1 MEKRVIVHKGV
12 YYDSVKLMLV
22 TNEMNALEGIL
33 ETAVVM
39 GTDLNKETLERT
51 GLMTPE
57 AEAAAPTDMIVA
69 FAADSQAAIDAALKK
84 LEESLSARSAAEQ
97 SGAYRPKSLDTA
109 VKMQPGSNLC
119 IISVPGKY
127 AKDTAMEALR
137 KNLHVMLF
145 SDNVSL
151 AEELELKQYAAKKEL
166 FVMGPDC
173 GTAMI
178 QTVPLC
184 FSNKVNQGDVGIV
197 AASGTGAQEVMVLV
211 SAHGAGLSQVIG
223 TGGRDLSVEINGLMV
238 LQSLAALNEDTAT
251 KVIVLISKPPAPSV
265 ADRVIALIKEKVT
278 KPVVI
283 NFLGQSFAQE
293 TDGNIH
299 FASTLEDAALKAI
312 ELSTGI
318 KSGPLM
324 KDEVIER
331 IAVREGALL
340 SSTQTHICGLY
351 SGGTL
356 AYECLLMLEDA
367 YDYVESNLSKKH
379 KVKDLQNL
387 AAHTTIDFGEDA
399 FTVGRAHPMI
409 DPTLRNAAFVDALTN
424 ENVAVLILDMVLG
437 YGAHMEPQKAF
448 VDSLRKYN
456 EERAAGRHVPVIIN
470 IVGSKNDPQNY
481 QKIVKDLEDAGAII
495 APSNQAAV
503 KLAIAIVE
511 RSKVEGGKQ

>member
-1 MEKRVIVHKGV
+1 MRKRVIVHKGV

-39 GTDLNKETLERT
+39 GTDLNKETLRRT
-51 GLMTPE
+51 GLISPE
-57 AEAAAPTDMIVA
+57 AEAATPTDMIVA
-69 FAADSQAAIDAALKK
+69 FAAESEAAIDAALKN
-84 LEESLSARSAAEQ
+84 LDASLNARSAAEE

-119 IISVPGKY
+119 NISVPGKY

-151 AEELELKQYAAKKEL
+151 EEELELKQYAAQKEL

-178 QTVPLC
+178 NTIPLC
-184 FSNKVNQGDVGIV
+184 FSNKVNRGDVGIV

-211 SAHGAGLSQVIG
+211 SEHGAGISQVIG

-238 LQSLAALNEDTAT
+238 LQSLAALNEDTET

-265 ADRVIALIKEKVT
+265 AQRVISFIKEKIE

-283 NFLGQSFAQE
+283 NFLGQSFAQK
-293 TDGNIH
+293 TDGVIH
-299 FASTLEDAALKAI
+299 FEQTLEDAALKAI
-312 ELSTGI
+312 TLSAGI
-318 KSGPLM
+318 KKEPLM
-324 KDEVIER
+324 KNEIIET
-331 IAVREGALL
+331 IAANEGAQLGD
-340 SSTQTHICGLY
+340 TQTHICGLY

-409 DPTLRNAAFVDALTN
+409 DPSLRNASFVDALKN
-424 ENVAVLILDMVLG
+424 ESVAVLILDMVLG
-437 YGAHMEPQKAF
+437 YGAHMEPHKVF
-448 VDSLRKYN
+448 VDSLHKFN
-456 EERAAGRHVPVIIN
+456 GNSAVGSRHVPVIVN

-481 QKIVKDLEDAGAII
+481 QQIAKDLESAGVII
-495 APSNQAAV
+495 APSNQSAV
-503 KLAIAIVE
+503 KLAIAILE
-511 RSKVEGGKQ
+511 QKRMQGGK